1 MPPKLELVQEWLRIA
16 RRDLESARQ
25 LFVCNPPLLEPA
37 CFHAQQTVE
46 KALKAILIFREQ
58 RPPRT
63 HNLEDL
69 FGLCELW
76 MPGLA
81 AHEESCAWLTSCAVK
96 LRYPEAPPEVTPAL
110 AEDALKSAEAVFQFV
125 VSQLPPEV
133 RP

>member
-16 RRDLESARQ
+16 QKDLESAVH
-25 LFVCNPPLLEPA
+25 LFQRDPPLLETA

-46 KALKAILIFREQ
+46 KALKAVLLLNEQ

-69 FGLCELW
+69 LGLCNCW
-76 MPGLA
+76 IQGLSVF
-81 AHEESCAWLTSCAVK
+81 EERCAWLSSCAVQ
-96 LRYPEAPPEVTPAL
+96 LRYPESPPAITPELTA
-110 AEDALKSAEAVFQFV
+110 DALQTAQEVLQFV
-125 VSQLPPEV
+125 VSQMPPEV